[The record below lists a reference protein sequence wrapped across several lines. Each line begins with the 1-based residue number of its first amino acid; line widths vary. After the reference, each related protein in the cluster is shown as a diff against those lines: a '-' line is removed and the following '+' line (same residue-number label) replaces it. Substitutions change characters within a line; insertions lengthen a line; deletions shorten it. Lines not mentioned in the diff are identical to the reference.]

1 MTIHSRIATT
11 DLHRN
16 AYNAAFYE
24 LGLGWHW
31 DARTFDGLLQLDC
44 EKERVRS
51 YMIAHQSHLLNV
63 YDADFMAKAI
73 ETTKS
78 RYLDHMSTASTR
90 GAKHASTNWEALH
103 SRQIGA

>member
-1 MTIHSRIATT
+1 MTTHSPIGTT
-11 DLHRN
+11 DLQRN

-31 DARTFDGLLQLDC
+31 DANTFDGLLQLEC
-44 EKERVRS
+44 KTERVQRYMRS
-51 YMIAHQSHLLNV
+51 HQAHLLKA
-63 YDADFMAKAI
+63 YDANFMANAI

-78 RYLDHMSTASTR
+78 RYLDHMLTA
-90 GAKHASTNWEALH
+90 GASNAQQHNTNWEALH

>member
-1 MTIHSRIATT
+1 MTTHSRIATT
-11 DLHRN
+11 DLQRN

-44 EKERVRS
+44 KKERVRS
-51 YMIAHQSHLLNV
+51 YMTSHQSHLLNV
-63 YDADFMAKAI
+63 YDADFMANAI

-78 RYLDHMSTASTR
+78 RYLDHMSTV
-90 GAKHASTNWEALH
+90 GANNARHTHTNWEALNG
-103 SRQIGA
+103 RQIGA